1 MLCLAVAS
9 IFISIILMVSVFYGI
24 FEKQVFEDLKT
35 DANILATAISIT
47 DIQEENFADISDHI
61 EGVRIT
67 LIDETGI
74 VKYDSVAN
82 QSLMDN
88 HISRP
93 EITEA
98 LENGEGQS
106 VRESDTLNA
115 NTFYYALKMENGY
128 LLRTSKEAHSIWSI
142 YINSSPMFVFVVIGI
157 VVICAWLS
165 RYLTES
171 IVKPIEEL
179 GNNMDEIKN
188 IETYEELKPFIQTI
202 TNQHEAILKNAM
214 VRQEFTAN
222 VTHELKTPLT
232 AISGY
237 SELIETGIATDDDTI
252 RFAAGIHKSAN
263 RLLTLI
269 NDIIRLSE
277 LDVTDT
283 LELEELDLYQLAENT
298 VEMLQLNAEKRN
310 VSLSLQGEKCIFR
323 ANRQMMEELLY
334 NLIDNGIR
342 YNNSHGK
349 VVVFVYH
356 EQGHPVLQVVDT
368 GIGIPKEHQNRIFER
383 FYRVDKSR
391 SKETGGTGLG
401 LAIVKHIT
409 AVHDAELILN
419 SEPEKGTDVK
429 ILFGNTNTAKE

>member
-1 MLCLAVAS
+1 
-9 IFISIILMVSVFYGI
+9 
-24 FEKQVFEDLKT
+24 
-35 DANILATAISIT
+35 
-47 DIQEENFADISDHI
+47 
-61 EGVRIT
+61 
-67 LIDETGI
+67 
-74 VKYDSVAN
+74 
-82 QSLMDN
+82 
-88 HISRP
+88 
-93 EITEA
+93 
-98 LENGEGQS
+98 
-106 VRESDTLNA
+106 
-115 NTFYYALKMENGY
+115 
-128 LLRTSKEAHSIWSI
+128 
-142 YINSSPMFVFVVIGI
+142 
-157 VVICAWLS
+157 LS

>member
-157 VVICAWLS
+157 VVVCAWLS